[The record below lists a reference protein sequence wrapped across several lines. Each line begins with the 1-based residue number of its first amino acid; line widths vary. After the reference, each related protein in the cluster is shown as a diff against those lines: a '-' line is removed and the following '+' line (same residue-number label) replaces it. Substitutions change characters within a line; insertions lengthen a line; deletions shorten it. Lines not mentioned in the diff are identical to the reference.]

1 MPRPVVDRKVVV
13 TATPAPES
21 HAPQLGVF
29 APLDV
34 RAPQSGS
41 ASAFQGLAQALGVVG
56 QVGGTAMAQRADATA
71 KADATAGQADAEL
84 EQVDPERAA
93 HSRAYAD
100 AAHDTN
106 IIRQYQDAEAA
117 VTEWAATNLDAS
129 KPYTEQTAQV
139 DARMK
144 QALGGLAKDPRA
156 KALIAP
162 RYQKFV
168 EGAAGQILS
177 RQVEARANEALDT
190 AKGDIAADLA
200 AGGDGRYPEQVQ
212 RLTPLLGDRTKAV
225 QAVVGM
231 YIDHAQDVAAKGGDW
246 QHVFN
251 SLPNDIT
258 LPDGTKIPG
267 PGRSPALHDALTR
280 GRAQAQQAYNEWA
293 QPQHD
298 VAQAQLFVDLQ
309 ARAHRGEAITLEALK
324 PYLAPGA
331 DGTTPMLTP
340 SQAAGFVETAARQRE
355 AIAAQNAARQ
365 TLQVMPN
372 WQTMIGQVDPTD
384 PKGKRVLTREYFQ
397 KAFDVMA
404 AQASNGF
411 QNPDAALALS
421 AQYNLPSTAIHEML
435 STVANPASAKAAV
448 AQLPLYEKVKA
459 QGLASMYLSPEQTA
473 FLDYLS
479 TKHHAG
485 ATPDDLVQAG
495 SRYRPEEAKRIASQS
510 VNEAMDKLLASDEP
524 GTGWFGSNVR
534 GTKFRE
540 YANQPMVKA
549 TARKQLEALMIA
561 NGGDVDGAV
570 AGVRSMFGQHWM
582 PVELN
587 GHDVLIPRQGR
598 RADGSRMTY
607 DPAVLNG
614 VLSFL
619 SATHAP
625 EAAKRAGAA
634 NYKTARFRIVAL
646 PGADAEVEITDDVG
660 NPIAGTNTVPLSQ
673 VYEIAEREYRDQAY
687 KAAAGAKADADQDRH
702 GGRKA
707 PWNAG
712 GGVVTGRPDAG

>member
-1 MPRPVVDRKVVV
+1 M
-13 TATPAPES
+13 
-21 HAPQLGVF
+21 
-29 APLDV
+29 DV
-34 RAPQSGS
+34 RAPQAGGS
-41 ASAFQGLAQALGVVG
+41 FAGLAQALGVVA
-56 QVGGTAMAQRADATA
+56 QVGGPAMAQRADATA
-71 KADATAGQADAEL
+71 KADAAAGQADAEL
-84 EQVDPERAA
+84 AQVDPERAA

-144 QALGGLAKDPRA
+144 QELGALAKDPRA

-177 RQVEARANEALDT
+177 RQVEARASEALDT
-190 AKGDIAADLA
+190 AKGDIATDLT
-200 AGGDGRYPEQVQ
+200 AGGDGRYSEQVQ

-225 QAVVGM
+225 QAVIGM
-231 YIDHAQDVAAKGGDW
+231 YIDHAHDVAAKGGDW
-246 QHVFN
+246 QRVFS
-251 SLPNDIT
+251 SLPSDIT

-267 PGRSPALHDALTR
+267 PGRSPALHDALER

-309 ARAHRGEAITLEALK
+309 GRAHRGEAITLEALK

-331 DGTTPMLTP
+331 DGTNPMLTP
-340 SQAAGFVETAARQRE
+340 SQAAGFVETAARRRE
-355 AIAAQNAARQ
+355 AIAAENAARQ
-365 TLQVMPN
+365 TLQVVPN

-384 PKGKRVLTREYFQ
+384 PKGKRVLTRESFQ
-397 KAFDVMA
+397 KAFDTMA

-421 AQYNLPSTAIHEML
+421 AQYSLPSSAIHEML

-459 QGLASMYLSPEQTA
+459 QGLQTMYLSDDQVAYFE
-473 FLDYLS
+473 YLAAQ
-479 TKHHAG
+479 HQHG
-485 ATPDDLVQAG
+485 ATVDDIVAAG
-495 SRYRPEEAKRIASQS
+495 SRYRPEEAKAIAAE
-510 VNEAMDKLLASDEP
+510 NMKDAMDKLLSTTEP
-524 GTGWFGSNVR
+524 HTGIWGSNVR
-534 GTKFRE
+534 GTKFAD
-540 YANQPMVKA
+540 YMNQPMVKSA
-549 TARKQLEALMIA
+549 ARKQLNALMIA
-561 NGGDVDGAV
+561 NGGNVDAAV
-570 AGVRSMFGQHWM
+570 AGVREMFGQQWM
-582 PVELN
+582 PVQLN
-587 GHDVLIPRQGR
+587 GHDVLIPRRGR
-598 RADGSRMTY
+598 RADGSTVTY

-614 VLSFL
+614 ALSFL

-625 EAAKRAGAA
+625 EAAKKAGAA

-660 NPIAGTNTVPLSQ
+660 NPIPGTNTVPLSQ
-673 VYEIAEREYRDQAY
+673 VYEIAEREYREQAY

-702 GGRKA
+702 GGRRA

-712 GGVVTGRPDAG
+712 GVLTGRPDGG

>member
-1 MPRPVVDRKVVV
+1 MPRPVVEQKVTVS
-13 TATPAPES
+13 ATPAPES
-21 HAPQLGVF
+21 RAPQLGVF
-29 APLDV
+29 APMDV
-34 RAPQSGS
+34 RAAPAGGG
-41 ASAFQGLAQALGVVG
+41 FQGLAQALGVLG
-56 QVGGTAMAQRADATA
+56 NVGGTAMVQRADATA
-71 KADATAGQADAEL
+71 KADAAEGQADAEL
-84 EQVDPERAA
+84 AQVDPERAA

-100 AAHDTN
+100 AAHSTN
-106 IIRQYQDAEAA
+106 IIKQYQTAEAA

-129 KPYTEQTAQV
+129 KPFPEQTAAL
-139 DARMK
+139 DAEMK
-144 QALGGLAKDPRA
+144 RRLGALAKDPRA
-156 KALIAP
+156 KAIIAP
-162 RYQKFV
+162 RYQKFI
-168 EGAAGQILS
+168 EGAANTILS

-190 AKGDIAADLA
+190 AKGDIATDLA
-200 AGGDGRYPEQVQ
+200 AGGDGRYSEQVQ

-246 QHVFN
+246 QRVFN
-251 SLPNDIT
+251 SLPSDIT

-298 VAQAQLFVDLQ
+298 VAQAQLFVNLQ

-331 DGTTPMLTP
+331 DGTAPMLTP

-365 TLQVMPN
+365 ALQIMPN

-384 PKGKRVLTREYFQ
+384 PKGKRVLTREHFQ

-459 QGLASMYLSPEQTA
+459 QGLQTLYLSDEQNA
-473 FLDYLS
+473 YFAYLS
-479 TKHHAG
+479 AKHHSG
-485 ATPDDLVQAG
+485 ATVDDIVTAG
-495 SRYRPEEAKRIASQS
+495 SRYRPAEARAIASES
-510 VNEAMDKLLASDEP
+510 MKGAMDKLLSTTMPD
-524 GTGWFGSNVR
+524 TGVFGSNVR
-534 GTKFRE
+534 GTKFSA

-549 TARKQLEALMIA
+549 KAREQLNTLLVA
-561 NGGDVDGAV
+561 NGNDVDAAV
-570 AGVRSMFGQHWM
+570 AGVRDMFAQQWM
-582 PVELN
+582 PVRLDGGE
-587 GHDVLIPRQGR
+587 VLVPRRGQ
-598 RADGSRMTY
+598 RADGTAQVY

-614 VLSFL
+614 TLSYL
-619 SATHAP
+619 SDTYAP
-625 EAAKRAGAA
+625 EAAKRAGAS

-660 NPIAGTNTVPLSQ
+660 NPIPGTNTVPLSQ
-673 VYEIAEREYRDQAY
+673 VYEIAEREYREQAY
-687 KAAAGAKADADQDRH
+687 KNAAATKAAADDKRAH
-702 GGRKA
+702 
-707 PWNAG
+707 PEPINTFNAG
-712 GGVVTGRPDAG
+712 RMR